1 MEEILMRTRWRFWIL
16 LVFLF
21 LGGLPV
27 QRAVAQESA
36 PAVVVLRF
44 EGVIH
49 PVMQE
54 HLKRALQ
61 IAEREGAGAVII
73 ELDTPGG
80 SIDLMNSLVQQI
92 RGSQIPIIVYVT
104 PRGAMAASAGTF
116 ITLAGHLSAMAP
128 ETTIGAASPVGSEG
142 EDLGET
148 MESKEKEVL
157 KATVRTLTTNR
168 PIEAQQLAESMIQ
181 DARAVS
187 VDEALKIG
195 LIDFKASS
203 LEDLL
208 RQLDGRTAQVQ
219 NELILLHTSGARVVA
234 VGRTFME
241 DLLTVLANPNIA
253 FLLLAI
259 GVQAILIE
267 ISSPG
272 GWIAGFTG
280 VVCLLLAIYGMG
292 LLPVNWFGILFLV
305 VAFILFILDI
315 KAPTHGALTA
325 AGVGSFIVGALI
337 LFNSPNVPS
346 FQRVSVPLVVGTGAA
361 LGAFFFAIVGYALR
375 AQRAPQRMG
384 KETLIGQTG
393 TVITPLNPTGTVQVG
408 SELWTASLE
417 EAGTPLKRGEKIVVT
432 GVDRLEVK
440 VRKAE

>member
-1 MEEILMRTRWRFWIL
+1 MRTRWRFWIL

>member
-1 MEEILMRTRWRFWIL
+1 
-16 LVFLF
+16 
-21 LGGLPV
+21 
-27 QRAVAQESA
+27 
-36 PAVVVLRF
+36 
-44 EGVIH
+44 
-49 PVMQE
+49 
-54 HLKRALQ
+54 
-61 IAEREGAGAVII
+61 
-73 ELDTPGG
+73 
-80 SIDLMNSLVQQI
+80 
-92 RGSQIPIIVYVT
+92 
-104 PRGAMAASAGTF
+104 
-116 ITLAGHLSAMAP
+116 
-128 ETTIGAASPVGSEG
+128 
-142 EDLGET
+142 